1 MASIEKR
8 PDGTYRARWREFP
21 GGPQKTKHFDRKGDA
36 ERFTDALR
44 GDLARG
50 VYIDPQAG
58 RIRFQDY
65 AEQWRAG
72 QLHRRSTATQ
82 TETYLRL
89 HAYPIFGHLLLGA
102 VRRSDIQSWV
112 KGRSEVLAPGS
123 VELVYRW
130 VATIFK
136 SAVAD
141 RLIPASPCL
150 RITLPKK
157 TRAEIIPLSVEQVT
171 LLADSMP
178 RCYRALVLFSAGTGM
193 RQGECFGLTVD
204 RIDFLRRT
212 VRVDRQLVGAVGGV
226 PEFGPPKSEAS
237 QRTVPLPATVVALL
251 AAHLAE
257 HGEGPQR
264 LVFTNTE
271 QRPLRRNTFN
281 TAWHRAADANGL
293 PGTATFHDLRHF
305 YASLLIA
312 RGCSVKA
319 VQHRLGHNSA
329 METLDTYAHLWP
341 DSDNETREA
350 VDGAFASIR
359 IA

>member
-1 MASIEKR
+1 M
-8 PDGTYRARWREFP
+8 
-21 GGPQKTKHFDRKGDA
+21 
-36 ERFTDALR
+36 
-44 GDLARG
+44 
-50 VYIDPQAG
+50 
-58 RIRFQDY
+58 
-65 AEQWRAG
+65 
-72 QLHRRSTATQ
+72 
-82 TETYLRL
+82 
-89 HAYPIFGHLLLGA
+89 
-102 VRRSDIQSWV
+102 
-112 KGRSEVLAPGS
+112 
-123 VELVYRW
+123 
-130 VATIFK
+130 
-136 SAVAD
+136 
-141 RLIPASPCL
+141 
-150 RITLPKK
+150 
-157 TRAEIIPLSVEQVT
+157 
-171 LLADSMP
+171 
-178 RCYRALVLFSAGTGM
+178 LFSAGTGM

-212 VRVDRQLVGAVGGV
+212 VRVDRQLVGAVGGL

-237 QRTVPLPATVVALL
+237 QRTVLLPTTVVALL

-257 HGEGPQR
+257 HREGPQR

-359 IA
+359 IAQRANASPFVAAKEALVDRAGRLNATGRGQPAPEGRGVSPTTDRGGSPVSDFRDRPERQDSDQGSG

>member
-44 GDLARG
+44 GDLARRLHRPASG
-50 VYIDPQAG
+50 AYTVPGLRGAVAG
-58 RIRFQDY
+58 RT
-65 AEQWRAG
+65 APPTLA
-72 QLHRRSTATQ
+72 ATQ

-89 HAYPIFGHLLLGA
+89 HAYPIFGHLPLGA

-157 TRAEIIPLSVEQVT
+157 TRAEIIPLSIEQVT
-171 LLADSMP
+171 TLADSMP

-212 VRVDRQLVGAVGGV
+212 VRVDRQLVGAVGGL

-237 QRTVPLPATVVALL
+237 QRTVPLPTTVVALL

-257 HGEGPQR
+257 HREGPQR

-341 DSDNETREA
+341 DSDDETRDA

>member
-1 MASIEKR
+1 MEDYVASIEKR

-72 QLHRRSTATQ
+72 QLHRHSTATQ

-89 HAYPIFGHLLLGA
+89 HAYPIFGHLPLGA

-157 TRAEIIPLSVEQVT
+157 TRAEIIPLSIEQVT
-171 LLADSMP
+171 TLADSMP

-212 VRVDRQLVGAVGGV
+212 VRVDRQLVGAVGGL

-237 QRTVPLPATVVALL
+237 QRTVPLPTTVVALL
-251 AAHLAE
+251 AALS
-257 HGEGPQR
+257 R
-264 LVFTNTE
+264 S
-271 QRPLRRNTFN
+271 
-281 TAWHRAADANGL
+281 TARAHNDSSSPTPSSA
-293 PGTATFHDLRHF
+293 HF
-305 YASLLIA
+305 
-312 RGCSVKA
+312 G
-319 VQHRLGHNSA
+319 
-329 METLDTYAHLWP
+329 
-341 DSDNETREA
+341 ETRSTRR
-350 VDGAFASIR
+350 G
-359 IA
+359 IAPPTPTGFRELRPSMTCGTSTHRCSSREVAR

>member
-58 RIRFQDY
+58 RLRFQDY

-89 HAYPIFGHLLLGA
+89 HAYPIFGHLPLGA

-157 TRAEIIPLSVEQVT
+157 TRAVIIPLSVEQVT

-193 RQGECFGLTVD
+193 RHGECFGLTVD

-226 PEFGPPKSEAS
+226 PEFGPRKATPASEQSLCPRPSSPCSPHIS
-237 QRTVPLPATVVALL
+237 QSTAK
-251 AAHLAE
+251 AH
-257 HGEGPQR
+257 
-264 LVFTNTE
+264 N
-271 QRPLRRNTFN
+271 
-281 TAWHRAADANGL
+281 
-293 PGTATFHDLRHF
+293 
-305 YASLLIA
+305 
-312 RGCSVKA
+312 
-319 VQHRLGHNSA
+319 
-329 METLDTYAHLWP
+329 
-341 DSDNETREA
+341 DSSSPTPSSDRFGETRSTRR
-350 VDGAFASIR
+350 G
-359 IA
+359 IAPPTPTGFRELRPSMTCATSTHRCSLREVAR

>member
-8 PDGTYRARWREFP
+8 PDGRYRARWREFP
-21 GGPQKTKHFDRKGDA
+21 GGPQKTKHFNRKGDA
-36 ERFTDALR
+36 ERFVDGVR

-50 VYIDPQAG
+50 VYIDPDAG
-58 RIRFQDY
+58 RTLFKDY
-65 AEQWRAG
+65 AEEWRSG
-72 QLHRRSTATQ
+72 QMHRASTASQ

-89 HAYPIFGHLLLGA
+89 HAYPILGHRPIGA
-102 VRRSDIQSWV
+102 VRRSEIQAWV
-112 KGRSEVLAPGS
+112 KGRSQLLAPGS

-130 VATIFK
+130 VSTIFK
-136 SAVAD
+136 AAVAD
-141 RLIPASPCL
+141 RLIPASPCD
-150 RITLPKK
+150 RIALPKK
-157 TRAEIIPLSVEQVT
+157 GRTEIVPLTIEQVT
-171 LLADSMP
+171 SLADAMP

-226 PEFGPPKSEAS
+226 AEFGPPKSEAS
-237 QRTVPLPATVVALL
+237 YRTIPLPSTIVSML

-257 HGEGPQR
+257 HGEGPER

-271 QRPLRRNTFN
+271 GRPLRRNTFN
-281 TAWHRAADANGL
+281 TAWHRAAEATGL
-293 PGTATFHDLRHF
+293 PEWATFHDLRHF

-319 VQHRLGHNSA
+319 VQRHLGHNSA
-329 METLDTYAHLWP
+329 METLDTYAHLWA
-341 DSDNETREA
+341 DNDDETRDA
-350 VDGAFASIR
+350 VDDVFQGVRTA
-359 IA
+359 